1 MASFVE
7 LQGRHYVVISASV
20 PHAVVLENDFE
31 TMRTGFLFVCK
42 RYTKCVL
49 YATWDMFSTGVVE
62 EVDLFSDFG
71 LLIRPCV
78 YDIRYTTY
86 VIVPMI
92 TLNTQYTST
101 IYIIHSH
108 RGQYNKVLGV
118 QVLPVPSE
126 AVFVRV
132 WFGTPVL

>member
-1 MASFVE
+1 
-7 LQGRHYVVISASV
+7 
-20 PHAVVLENDFE
+20 
-31 TMRTGFLFVCK
+31 
-42 RYTKCVL
+42 
-49 YATWDMFSTGVVE
+49 MFSTGVVE

-86 VIVPMI
+86 VIAVPMI
-92 TLNTQYTST
+92 TLNTQHTHLQS
-101 IYIIHSH
+101 IIHSH